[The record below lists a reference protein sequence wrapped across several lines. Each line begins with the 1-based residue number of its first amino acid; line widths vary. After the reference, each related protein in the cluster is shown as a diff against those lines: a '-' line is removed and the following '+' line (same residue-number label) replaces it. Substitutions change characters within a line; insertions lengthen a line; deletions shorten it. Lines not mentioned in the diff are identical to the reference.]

1 MGKNKKNKDGV
12 VYSTNPDFEYTHNQ
26 DEEIVTLPP
35 QQQDLRVLLDRRG
48 GGKVVT
54 LVTGFYGSDADLE
67 VLGKTLK
74 TKCGVGGSVKDKEI
88 LIQGD
93 FKEKVYKILLDL
105 KYKVKK
111 SGG

>member
-1 MGKNKKNKDGV
+1 MGKNKKSRDGV
-12 VYSTNPDFEYTHNQ
+12 VYSTNPDFEYNY
-26 DEEIVTLPP
+26 DEQNPVTTLPP

-54 LVTGFYGSDADLE
+54 LVTGFIGTDADLE
-67 VLGKTLK
+67 DLGKKLK

-93 FKEKVYKILLDL
+93 FKEKIYQLLVDM
-105 KYKVKK
+105 KYKAKK